1 MKNIKY
7 YIGLDVHKER
17 TTYVVRNKI
26 GNILLENETATIYSE
41 LYPQLKPYVKHT
53 LEVDPRRVAW
63 IKATFQQALA
73 SRPQRRQSSIAAL
86 DRLIKYGL
94 PRRQPHESG
103 VWGYF

>member
-1 MKNIKY
+1 M
-7 YIGLDVHKER
+7 
-17 TTYVVRNKI
+17 
-26 GNILLENETATIYSE
+26 
-41 LYPQLKPYVKHT
+41 P
-53 LEVDPRRVAW
+53 LEVSGKRGMAELPPVSHTQ
-63 IKATFQQALA
+63 KAGLSKQGIACRPKQIGPCKQAPFQQALA